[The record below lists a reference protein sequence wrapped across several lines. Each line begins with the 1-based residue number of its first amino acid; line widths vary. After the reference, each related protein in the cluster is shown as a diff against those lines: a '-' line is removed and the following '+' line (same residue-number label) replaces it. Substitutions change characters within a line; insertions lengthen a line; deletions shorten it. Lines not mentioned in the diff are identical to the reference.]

1 MKDFIWTKTVV
12 NNNTHKAI
20 LSNRKGY
27 SIPCH
32 SKSENLCCKQVK
44 HTNTFSST
52 VTKTTFNIYNKLNY
66 KSSCL
71 IYLMEY
77 TLCKRQYTNKSETTF
92 NITLNDHRKDGHKAC
107 TPDAD
112 QHFGQPGRNFN
123 QHPKFTLTEQVNN
136 TELAKELLTFRLKK
150 PRNFWIQKLKTIE
163 PHGFNAELSF
173 FNS

>member
-1 MKDFIWTKTVV
+1 MKEAVRKHWNILQINNEFKNVFPEPPIMCFRRKKNMKDFIWTKTVV

-77 TLCKRQYTNKSETTF
+77 TLCKGQYTGKSETTF
-92 NITLNDHRKDGHKAC
+92 NIRLKNRRKDVHKASRQKW
-107 TPDAD
+107 TNILDS
-112 QHFGQPGRNFN
+112 
-123 QHPKFTLTEQVNN
+123 LVVISIN
-136 TELAKELLTFRLKK
+136 TQNL
-150 PRNFWIQKLKTIE
+150 P
-163 PHGFNAELSF
+163 
-173 FNS
+173 

>member
-1 MKDFIWTKTVV
+1 MKEAVRKHWNILQINNEFKNVFPEPPIKCFRRNKNMKDFIWTKTVV

-52 VTKTTFNIYNKLNY
+52 VTKTTFNIYNKLNH

-77 TLCKRQYTNKSETTF
+77 TLCTGQYTGKSETTF
-92 NITLNDHRKDGHKAC
+92 NIRLKNRRKDVHKASRQKW
-107 TPDAD
+107 TNILDS
-112 QHFGQPGRNFN
+112 
-123 QHPKFTLTEQVNN
+123 LVVISIN
-136 TELAKELLTFRLKK
+136 TQNL
-150 PRNFWIQKLKTIE
+150 P
-163 PHGFNAELSF
+163 
-173 FNS
+173 

>member
-1 MKDFIWTKTVV
+1 MKEAVRKHWNILQINNEFKNVFPEPPIKCFRRKKNMKDFIWTKTVV

-77 TLCKRQYTNKSETTF
+77 TLCKGQYTGKSETTF
-92 NITLNDHRKDGHKAC
+92 NIRLKNRRKDVHKASRQKW
-107 TPDAD
+107 TNILDS
-112 QHFGQPGRNFN
+112 
-123 QHPKFTLTEQVNN
+123 LVVISIN
-136 TELAKELLTFRLKK
+136 TQNL
-150 PRNFWIQKLKTIE
+150 P
-163 PHGFNAELSF
+163 
-173 FNS
+173 

>member
-1 MKDFIWTKTVV
+1 MKEAVRKHWNILQINNEFKNVFPEPLIKCFRRNKNMKDFIWTKTVV

-77 TLCKRQYTNKSETTF
+77 TLCKGQYTGKSETTF
-92 NITLNDHRKDGHKAC
+92 NIRLKNRRKDVHKASRQKW
-107 TPDAD
+107 TNILDS
-112 QHFGQPGRNFN
+112 
-123 QHPKFTLTEQVNN
+123 LVVISIN
-136 TELAKELLTFRLKK
+136 TQNL
-150 PRNFWIQKLKTIE
+150 P
-163 PHGFNAELSF
+163 
-173 FNS
+173 

>member
-1 MKDFIWTKTVV
+1 MKEAVRKHWNILQINNEFKNVFPEPPIKCFRRNKNMKDFIWTKTVV

-77 TLCKRQYTNKSETTF
+77 TLCKGQYTGKSETTF
-92 NITLNDHRKDGHKAC
+92 NIRLKNRRKDVHKASRQKW
-107 TPDAD
+107 TNILDS
-112 QHFGQPGRNFN
+112 
-123 QHPKFTLTEQVNN
+123 LVVISIN
-136 TELAKELLTFRLKK
+136 TQNL
-150 PRNFWIQKLKTIE
+150 P
-163 PHGFNAELSF
+163 
-173 FNS
+173 

>member
-1 MKDFIWTKTVV
+1 MKEAVRKHWNILQINSEFKNVFPEPPIKCFRRNKNMKDFIWTKTVV

-77 TLCKRQYTNKSETTF
+77 TLCKGQYTGKSETTF
-92 NITLNDHRKDGHKAC
+92 NIRLKNRRKDVHKASRQKW
-107 TPDAD
+107 TNILDS
-112 QHFGQPGRNFN
+112 
-123 QHPKFTLTEQVNN
+123 LVVISIN
-136 TELAKELLTFRLKK
+136 TQNL
-150 PRNFWIQKLKTIE
+150 P
-163 PHGFNAELSF
+163 
-173 FNS
+173 

>member
-1 MKDFIWTKTVV
+1 MKEAVRKHWNILQINNEFKNVFPEPPIKCFRRNKNMKDFIWTKTVV

-77 TLCKRQYTNKSETTF
+77 TLCKGQYTGKSETTF
-92 NITLNDHRKDGHKAC
+92 NIRLKNRRKDVHQASRQKW
-107 TPDAD
+107 TNILDS
-112 QHFGQPGRNFN
+112 
-123 QHPKFTLTEQVNN
+123 LVVISIN
-136 TELAKELLTFRLKK
+136 TQNL
-150 PRNFWIQKLKTIE
+150 P
-163 PHGFNAELSF
+163 
-173 FNS
+173 

>member
-1 MKDFIWTKTVV
+1 MKEAVRKHWNILQINNEFKNVFPEPPIMCFRRKKNMKDFIWTKTVV
-12 NNNTHKAI
+12 NNKTRKAI

-32 SKSENLCCKQVK
+32 LKSENLCCKQVK

-77 TLCKRQYTNKSETTF
+77 TLCKGQYTGKSETTF
-92 NITLNDHRKDGHKAC
+92 NIRLKNRRKDVHKASRQKW
-107 TPDAD
+107 TNILDS
-112 QHFGQPGRNFN
+112 
-123 QHPKFTLTEQVNN
+123 LVVISIN
-136 TELAKELLTFRLKK
+136 TQNL
-150 PRNFWIQKLKTIE
+150 P
-163 PHGFNAELSF
+163 
-173 FNS
+173 

>member
-1 MKDFIWTKTVV
+1 MKEAVRKHWNILQINNEFKNVFPEPPIKCFRRNKNMKDFIWTKTVV

-77 TLCKRQYTNKSETTF
+77 TLCKRQYTGKSETTF
-92 NITLNDHRKDGHKAC
+92 NIRLKNRRKDVHKASRQKW
-107 TPDAD
+107 TNILDS
-112 QHFGQPGRNFN
+112 
-123 QHPKFTLTEQVNN
+123 LVVISIN
-136 TELAKELLTFRLKK
+136 TQNL
-150 PRNFWIQKLKTIE
+150 P
-163 PHGFNAELSF
+163 
-173 FNS
+173 

>member
-1 MKDFIWTKTVV
+1 MKEAVRKHWNILQINNEFKNVFPEPPIMCFRRNKNMKDFIWTKTVV
-12 NNNTHKAI
+12 NNKTHKAI

-32 SKSENLCCKQVK
+32 LKSENLCCKQVK
-44 HTNTFSST
+44 YTNTFSST
-52 VTKTTFNIYNKLNY
+52 VTKRTFNIYNKLNY

-77 TLCKRQYTNKSETTF
+77 KLCKRQYTNKSETTF

-112 QHFGQPGRNFN
+112 QHFG
-123 QHPKFTLTEQVNN
+123 
-136 TELAKELLTFRLKK
+136 
-150 PRNFWIQKLKTIE
+150 
-163 PHGFNAELSF
+163 
-173 FNS
+173 

>member
-1 MKDFIWTKTVV
+1 MKEAVRKHWNILQINNEFKNVFPEPPIKCFRRNKNMKDFIWTKTVV

-77 TLCKRQYTNKSETTF
+77 TLCKGQYTGKSETTF
-92 NITLNDHRKDGHKAC
+92 NIRLKNRRKDVHKASRQKW
-107 TPDAD
+107 TNILDSLVVISINT
-112 QHFGQPGRNFN
+112 QN
-123 QHPKFTLTEQVNN
+123 LT
-136 TELAKELLTFRLKK
+136 
-150 PRNFWIQKLKTIE
+150 
-163 PHGFNAELSF
+163 
-173 FNS
+173 

>member
-1 MKDFIWTKTVV
+1 MKEAVRKHWNILQINNEFKNVFPEPPIKCFRRNKNMKDFIWTKTVV

-44 HTNTFSST
+44 YTSTFSST
-52 VTKTTFNIYNKLNY
+52 ITKRTFNIYNKLNY

-77 TLCKRQYTNKSETTF
+77 TLCKGQYTGKSETTF
-92 NITLNDHRKDGHKAC
+92 NIRLKNRRKDVHKASRQKW
-107 TPDAD
+107 TNILDS
-112 QHFGQPGRNFN
+112 
-123 QHPKFTLTEQVNN
+123 LVVISIN
-136 TELAKELLTFRLKK
+136 TQNL
-150 PRNFWIQKLKTIE
+150 P
-163 PHGFNAELSF
+163 
-173 FNS
+173 

>member
-1 MKDFIWTKTVV
+1 MKEAVRKHWNILQINNEFKNVFPEPPIKCFRRNKNMKDFIWTKTVV

-27 SIPCH
+27 SIPYH

-77 TLCKRQYTNKSETTF
+77 TLCKGQYTGKSETTF
-92 NITLNDHRKDGHKAC
+92 NIRLKNRRKDVHQASRQKW
-107 TPDAD
+107 TNILDS
-112 QHFGQPGRNFN
+112 
-123 QHPKFTLTEQVNN
+123 LVVISIN
-136 TELAKELLTFRLKK
+136 TQNL
-150 PRNFWIQKLKTIE
+150 P
-163 PHGFNAELSF
+163 
-173 FNS
+173 

>member
-1 MKDFIWTKTVV
+1 MKEAVRKHWNILQINNEFKNVFPEPPIKCFRRNKNMKDFIWTKTVV

-52 VTKTTFNIYNKLNY
+52 VTKATFNIYNKLNY

-77 TLCKRQYTNKSETTF
+77 TLCKGQYTGKSETTF
-92 NITLNDHRKDGHKAC
+92 NIRLKNRRQDVHKASRQKW
-107 TPDAD
+107 TNILDS
-112 QHFGQPGRNFN
+112 
-123 QHPKFTLTEQVNN
+123 LVVISIN
-136 TELAKELLTFRLKK
+136 TQNL
-150 PRNFWIQKLKTIE
+150 P
-163 PHGFNAELSF
+163 
-173 FNS
+173 

>member
-1 MKDFIWTKTVV
+1 MKEAVRKHWNILQINNEFKNVFPEPPIKCFRRNKNMKDFIWTKTVV

-77 TLCKRQYTNKSETTF
+77 TLCKGQYTGKSETTF
-92 NITLNDHRKDGHKAC
+92 NIRLKNRRKDVHKASRQKWINIL
-107 TPDAD
+107 DS
-112 QHFGQPGRNFN
+112 
-123 QHPKFTLTEQVNN
+123 LVVISIN
-136 TELAKELLTFRLKK
+136 TQNL
-150 PRNFWIQKLKTIE
+150 P
-163 PHGFNAELSF
+163 
-173 FNS
+173 